1 MAQARA
7 ERGFAM
13 TTTPTSIERR
23 ANKDAWPES
32 QQYELEFWRDK
43 WPYRD
48 WPITD
53 LQKLRHGDAA
63 WFLSSV
69 GFARK
74 GEFAFE
80 GFSGDVLEVG
90 CGPIGFFE
98 LTQGV
103 MVTAIDSLM
112 GPYAA
117 EIPFSTLGARGSTTY
132 VAKGLGEITDQYR
145 FVVCSN
151 VLDHTADWMEFLE
164 LLVDRMRPDG
174 ELLLTTDTR
183 SRPLIGHSQ
192 FFTPEQL
199 RRAMKWLGLR
209 TFECFRVEEQKS
221 NHCDARVFARARFRT
236 SEV

>member
-1 MAQARA
+1 MSS
-7 ERGFAM
+7 
-13 TTTPTSIERR
+13 TTSIERT
-23 ANKDAWPES
+23 ANKDVWPES

-48 WPITD
+48 WPIAE

-69 GFARK
+69 GFTKK

-80 GFSGDVLEVG
+80 GFGGDVLEVG

-98 LTQGV
+98 LMQDV

-132 VAKGLGEITDQYR
+132 VAKGLGEITDRYR

-164 LLVDRMRPDG
+164 LLVNRMRPDG
-174 ELLLTTDTR
+174 ELLLATDTR
-183 SRPLIGHSQ
+183 SKPMIGHNQ
-192 FFTPEQL
+192 VFTPDHL
-199 RRAMKWLGLR
+199 KRAMKWLGLTR
-209 TFECFRVEEQKS
+209 FEYYKVEEKDHF
-221 NHCDARVFARARFRT
+221 HCDSRVFARVGFGMPKG
-236 SEV
+236 